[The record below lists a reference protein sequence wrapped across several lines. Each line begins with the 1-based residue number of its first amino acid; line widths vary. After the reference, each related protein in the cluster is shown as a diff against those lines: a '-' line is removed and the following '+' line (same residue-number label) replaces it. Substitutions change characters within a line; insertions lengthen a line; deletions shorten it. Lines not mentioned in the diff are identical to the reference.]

1 MSARHTPVNWFE
13 EREYPINKEKSIY
26 ANRVD
31 GSLKPNKDVCVANVS
46 AD

>member
-1 MSARHTPVNWFE
+1 MCAIRRRNWLE
-13 EREYPINKEKSIY
+13 ERECPINKEKSIY

-31 GSLKPNKDVCVANVS
+31 GSLKTDKDVCAANVS